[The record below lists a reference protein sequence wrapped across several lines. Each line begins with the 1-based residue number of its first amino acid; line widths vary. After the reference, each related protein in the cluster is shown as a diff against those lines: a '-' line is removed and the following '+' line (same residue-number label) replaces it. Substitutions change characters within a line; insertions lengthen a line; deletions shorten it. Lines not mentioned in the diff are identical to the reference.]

1 MQIACGAD
9 HGGVDLKDQ
18 LVAYLKEEGYQVLDL
33 GTHGHESV
41 DYPQYGQAVAEKV
54 AKKEADFGLCVCGSG
69 IGISIA
75 ANKVKGVRCV
85 RAHDP
90 YSAEM
95 SRRHNNC
102 NVIAMGGRFV
112 GLDMAK
118 KCLKVFLE
126 TEFEGGRHQRRV
138 GQLEREEKDR
148 GECYE

>member
-1 MQIACGAD
+1 MKIACGAD
-9 HGGVDLKDQ
+9 HGGVDLKDA
-18 LVAYLKEEGYQVLDL
+18 LKVYLEEKGIEVVDF
-33 GTHGHESV
+33 GTTGHESV
-41 DYPQYGQAVAEKV
+41 DYPEYGHKVAQAV
-54 AKKEADFGLCVCGSG
+54 AKKEADYGLVCCGSG

-102 NVIAMGGRFV
+102 NVIAMGGRFL

-118 KCLKVFLE
+118 KCLDVFLE
-126 TEFEGGRHQRRV
+126 TEFEGGRHSRRV
-138 GQLEREEKDR
+138 DTIEE
-148 GECYE
+148 

>member
-1 MQIACGAD
+1 MKIACGAD
-9 HGGVDLKDQ
+9 HGGVDLKDA
-18 LVAYLKEEGYQVLDL
+18 LKAYLEEKGMEVVDF
-33 GTHGHESV
+33 GTTGHESV
-41 DYPQYGQAVAEKV
+41 DYPEYGHKVAQAVAD
-54 AKKEADFGLCVCGSG
+54 KEADFGLVCCGSG

-102 NVIAMGGRFV
+102 NVIAMGGRFL

-118 KCLKVFLE
+118 KCLDVFLE
-126 TEFEGGRHQRRV
+126 TEFEGGRHSRRV
-138 GQLEREEKDR
+138 DAIEE
-148 GECYE
+148 

>member
-1 MQIACGAD
+1 MKIACGAD
-9 HGGVDLKDQ
+9 HGGVDLKDA
-18 LVAYLKEEGYQVLDL
+18 LKVYLEEKGIEVVDF
-33 GTHGHESV
+33 GTKSHESV
-41 DYPQYGQAVAEKV
+41 DYPEYGHKVAQAV
-54 AKKEADFGLCVCGSG
+54 AKKEADYGLVCCGSG

-102 NVIAMGGRFV
+102 NVIAMGGRFL

-118 KCLKVFLE
+118 KCLDVFLE
-126 TEFEGGRHQRRV
+126 TEFEGGRHSRRV
-138 GQLEREEKDR
+138 DAIEE
-148 GECYE
+148 

>member
-1 MQIACGAD
+1 MKIACGAD
-9 HGGVDLKDQ
+9 HGGVDLKDA
-18 LVAYLKEEGYQVLDL
+18 LKVYLEEKGIEVVDF
-33 GTHGHESV
+33 GTTGHESV
-41 DYPQYGQAVAEKV
+41 DYPEYGHKVAQAV
-54 AKKEADFGLCVCGSG
+54 AKKEADFGLVCCGSG

-102 NVIAMGGRFV
+102 NVIAMGGRFL

-118 KCLKVFLE
+118 KCLDVFLE
-126 TEFEGGRHQRRV
+126 TEFEGGRHSRRV
-138 GQLEREEKDR
+138 DAIEE
-148 GECYE
+148 

>member
-1 MQIACGAD
+1 MKIACGAD
-9 HGGVDLKDQ
+9 HGGVDLKDA
-18 LVAYLKEEGYQVLDL
+18 LKVYLEEKGIEVVDF
-33 GTHGHESV
+33 GTTGHESV
-41 DYPQYGQAVAEKV
+41 DYPEYGHKVAQAV
-54 AKKEADFGLCVCGSG
+54 AKKEADYGLVCCGSG

-102 NVIAMGGRFV
+102 NVIAMGGRFI

-118 KCLKVFLE
+118 KCLDVFLE
-126 TEFEGGRHQRRV
+126 TEFEGGRHSRRV
-138 GQLEREEKDR
+138 DAIEE
-148 GECYE
+148 

>member
-1 MQIACGAD
+1 MKIACGAD
-9 HGGVDLKDQ
+9 HGGVDLKDA
-18 LVAYLKEEGYQVLDL
+18 LKVYLEEKGIEVVDF
-33 GTHGHESV
+33 GTTGHESV
-41 DYPQYGQAVAEKV
+41 DYPEYGHKVAQAV
-54 AKKEADFGLCVCGSG
+54 AKKEADYGLVCCGSG

-102 NVIAMGGRFV
+102 NVIAMGGRFL

-118 KCLKVFLE
+118 KCLDIFLE
-126 TEFEGGRHQRRV
+126 TEFEGGRHSRRV
-138 GQLEREEKDR
+138 DAIEE
-148 GECYE
+148 

>member
-1 MQIACGAD
+1 MKIACGAD

-18 LVAYLKEEGYQVLDL
+18 LVNYLKEEGHEVVDL
-33 GTHGHESV
+33 GTHGHDSV
-41 DYPQYGQAVAEKV
+41 DYPEFGQAVGEAV
-54 AKKEADFGLCVCGSG
+54 AKGQADFGLCVCGSG

-95 SRRHNNC
+95 GRRHNNC
-102 NVIAMGGRFV
+102 NVLAMGGRFI

-126 TEFEGGRHQRRV
+126 TDFEGGRHQRRV
-138 GQLEREEKDR
+138 GQLEKEEQ
-148 GECYE
+148 EN

>member
-1 MQIACGAD
+1 MKIACGAD
-9 HGGVDLKDQ
+9 HGGVDLKDA
-18 LVAYLKEEGYQVLDL
+18 LKVYLEEKGIEVVDF
-33 GTHGHESV
+33 GTTGHESV
-41 DYPQYGQAVAEKV
+41 DYPEYGHKVAQAV
-54 AKKEADFGLCVCGSG
+54 AKKEADYGLVCCGSG

-102 NVIAMGGRFV
+102 NVIAMGGRFL

-118 KCLKVFLE
+118 KCLDVFLE
-126 TEFEGGRHQRRV
+126 TEFEGGRHSRRV
-138 GQLEREEKDR
+138 DAIEE
-148 GECYE
+148 

>member
-1 MQIACGAD
+1 MKIACGAD
-9 HGGVDLKDQ
+9 HGGVDLKNA
-18 LVAYLKEEGYQVLDL
+18 LKVYLEEKGIEVVDF
-33 GTHGHESV
+33 GTTGHESV
-41 DYPQYGQAVAEKV
+41 DYPEYGHKVAQAV
-54 AKKEADFGLCVCGSG
+54 AKKEADFGLVCCGSG

-102 NVIAMGGRFV
+102 NVIAMGGRFL

-118 KCLKVFLE
+118 KCLDVFLE
-126 TEFEGGRHQRRV
+126 TEFEGGRHSRRV
-138 GQLEREEKDR
+138 DAIEE
-148 GECYE
+148 

>member
-1 MQIACGAD
+1 MKIACGAD
-9 HGGVDLKDQ
+9 HGGVDLKDA
-18 LVAYLKEEGYQVLDL
+18 LKAYLEEKGIEVVDF
-33 GTHGHESV
+33 GTTGHESV
-41 DYPQYGQAVAEKV
+41 DYPEYGHKVAQAV
-54 AKKEADFGLCVCGSG
+54 AKKEADYGLVCCGSG

-102 NVIAMGGRFV
+102 NVIAMGGRFL

-118 KCLKVFLE
+118 KCLDVFLE
-126 TEFEGGRHQRRV
+126 TEFEGGRHSRRV
-138 GQLEREEKDR
+138 DAIEE
-148 GECYE
+148 

>member
-1 MQIACGAD
+1 MKIACGAD
-9 HGGVDLKDQ
+9 HGGVDLKDA
-18 LVAYLKEEGYQVLDL
+18 LKVYLEEKGIEVVDF
-33 GTHGHESV
+33 GTTGHESV
-41 DYPQYGQAVAEKV
+41 DYPEYGHKVAQAVAN
-54 AKKEADFGLCVCGSG
+54 KEADFGLVCCGSG

-102 NVIAMGGRFV
+102 NVIAMGGRFL

-118 KCLKVFLE
+118 KCLDIFLE
-126 TEFEGGRHQRRV
+126 IEFEGGRHSRRV
-138 GQLEREEKDR
+138 DAIEE
-148 GECYE
+148 